1 MIDRGIG
8 KDPARGSEGKDG
20 EVEIDFVICYLLLK

>member
-8 KDPARGSEGKDG
+8 KDRARGSEGKDG
-20 EVEIDFVICYLLLK
+20 EVKIDFVICS